1 MRIWLKYMSKYWG
14 DVSLEELI
22 VNDCNLIIFKFE
34 NKSIGK
40 KYFCMN
46 FKIYNDIFE
55 FLCM

>member
-1 MRIWLKYMSKYWG
+1 MRTWLKYMSKHWG

-22 VNDCNLIIFKFE
+22 VNDCNLTIPKLE

-40 KYFCMN
+40 KYSCMN
-46 FKIYNDIFE
+46 PKIYNDISE